1 MSRSLLTSVRE
12 MFAEVRL
19 ARSGTEP
26 SINLVS
32 GSSALWRPAGSGP
45 ERQIIQAGSRPFDPT
60 PRLYRQIPAK
70 PEIATWRKD

>member
-1 MSRSLLTSVRE
+1 MSRSLLTPVRE
-12 MFAEVRL
+12 MLAEIGQGRTGTRAL
-19 ARSGTEP
+19 A
-26 SINLVS
+26 IN